1 MVVDLSAYHSRA
13 RIDFNH
19 PRKPTGNPYIAIL
32 NGTLRTNFF
41 DTHWFGT
48 RAKAKEK
55 TGT

>member
-1 MVVDLSAYHSRA
+1 MVVDLSAYHSGA